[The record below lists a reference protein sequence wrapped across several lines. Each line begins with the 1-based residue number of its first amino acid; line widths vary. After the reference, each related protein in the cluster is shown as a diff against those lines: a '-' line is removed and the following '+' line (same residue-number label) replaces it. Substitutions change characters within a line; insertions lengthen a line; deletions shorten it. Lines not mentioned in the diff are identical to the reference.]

1 MFRQSIRPLVS
12 NRLTFIRYNSSPAYT
27 AAVSLLKGDLKKAMI
42 AKDEMKKTAIRSM
55 LSAIKNKEIAL
66 KGKSADEYSLYD
78 MYSKLISQRKDS
90 INEFLANKRD
100 DLVAKEQG
108 EMDIIKK
115 YMDQLPLSSE
125 LDIDQNV
132 KKLLDALKTKAGEKK
147 VQIKEIMGEIDWKSL
162 PTEWKTSPTAIKN
175 SIVKQFKE
183 IFK

>member
-1 MFRQSIRPLVS
+1 MFKQSIRPLVS
-12 NRLTFIRYNSSPAYT
+12 TRLTFVRYNSSAAYT

-55 LSAIKNKEIAL
+55 LSAIKNKEIDL

-90 INEFLANKRD
+90 INEFIANKRD
-100 DLVAKEQG
+100 DLVDKERG

-115 YMDQLPLSSE
+115 YMDQLPVSSE

-132 KKLLDALKTKAGEKK
+132 KSLLDALKEKAGDKK
-147 VQIKEIMGEIDWKSL
+147 VQIKEIMGQFDLKSL

>member
-1 MFRQSIRPLVS
+1 MS
-12 NRLTFIRYNSSPAYT
+12 
-27 AAVSLLKGDLKKAMI
+27 SLL
-42 AKDEMKKTAIRSM
+42 T
-55 LSAIKNKEIAL
+55 
-66 KGKSADEYSLYD
+66 
-78 MYSKLISQRKDS
+78 
-90 INEFLANKRD
+90 KRD

-115 YMDQLPLSSE
+115 YMDQLPVSSE